1 MCVGSTSSAETA
13 AFGLPVR
20 KGSISTRV
28 SPSLSSKQA
37 WPRKRMSIRFSSGS
51 VVVEFSG
58 QLPADRDSH
67 QHPDPRL
74 LGEQRPDRTDAV
86 VGIGGGRRLQQ
97 LALVRLAEPAALVQR
112 LGEYPLE
119 LGGDAADARLR
130 RAEALGVAECLE
142 RRVDLRVRELP
153 LGHPAHNR
161 YVKLTALSHGAGC
174 ACKIPP
180 GALHPLLA
188 ELPRSDDPALLV
200 GHESADDAGVYRVSD
215 DLAIV
220 TTVDFFTPIVD
231 DPYDFG
237 RIAAT
242 NALSDV
248 YAMGGRPLTAL
259 NLVAYSLEQ
268 LGEGPLRQILRG
280 GADVAAAA
288 GVAVVGGH
296 SIDDAEPKYGMAV
309 TGTVHP
315 DRLLRNS
322 TARPGDA
329 LYLTKPVGGGVAST
343 AAKRDVAPDGLVDAA
358 VAVMTT
364 LNREASEA
372 ALAADTSAATDVTGF
387 GLLGHLHEMTLA
399 SGVAAELHAGA
410 VPAIDGVL
418 ELLRG
423 DEPPI
428 AGGSRRN
435 RDWVEPAVDWD
446 DAVPEE
452 LRWLLCDAMTSGGL
466 LIAARAGSGAP
477 GVEVGRVTAG
487 EPGRIVVRA

>member
-74 LGEQRPDRTDAV
+74 LGEQRPDRTNAV

-112 LGEYPLE
+112 FGEYPLE

-130 RAEALGVAECLE
+130 RAAALGVGEFLDSA
-142 RRVDLRVRELP
+142 VALRVRELP

-161 YVKLTALSHGAGC
+161 QVQLTALSHGAGC

-180 GALHPLLA
+180 GALHPLLS
-188 ELPRSDDPALLV
+188 ELPRSADPALLV
-200 GHESADDAGVYRVSD
+200 GHESADDAAVYRVSD
-215 DLAIV
+215 ELAIV

-237 RIAAT
+237 RVAAT

-259 NLVAYSLEQ
+259 NLLAYSLED
-268 LGEGPLRQILRG
+268 LGDEPLRQILRG
-280 GADVAAAA
+280 GADAASAA

-296 SIDDAEPKYGMAV
+296 SIDDPEPKYGMAV

-322 TARPGDA
+322 TAVAGHE
-329 LYLTKPVGGGVAST
+329 LWLSKPVGGGVATT
-343 AAKRDVAPDGLVDAA
+343 AAKRGVASDELIQRTIE
-358 VAVMTT
+358 VMTA
-364 LNREASEA
+364 LN
-372 ALAADTSAATDVTGF
+372 
-387 GLLGHLHEMTLA
+387 
-399 SGVAAELHAGA
+399 
-410 VPAIDGVL
+410 
-418 ELLRG
+418 
-423 DEPPI
+423 
-428 AGGSRRN
+428 
-435 RDWVEPAVDWD
+435 
-446 DAVPEE
+446 
-452 LRWLLCDAMTSGGL
+452 
-466 LIAARAGSGAP
+466 
-477 GVEVGRVTAG
+477 
-487 EPGRIVVRA
+487 